1 MPRSKYTHHRHATD
15 ANPSAAVNAE
25 ATRQSSSAVPSA
37 TATTDS
43 PNTIIVKRAKR
54 SGTWAGSTGIRAW
67 MRWAT
72 TGIAYSIASPAPQS
86 A

>member
-1 MPRSKYTHHRHATD
+1 MPRSKYTHHRQATD
-15 ANPSAAVNAE
+15 TKPRAAVSAE

-43 PNTIIVKRAKR
+43 PRTMIVKSAKR
-54 SGTWAGSTGIRAW
+54 SGTWLGSTGIRAW

-72 TGIAYSIASPAPQS
+72 TGIAYSIASPTPQS
-86 A
+86 T